1 MQDGHAPTPF
11 QHRIGVLVLV
21 MAGAIAIAPIAMA
34 TSVRNSEPSVRTT
47 VLLIASV
54 AWCLSLLTYRGLALA
69 HEHWRRRTLRTEV
82 ANARRARLD
91 ASATFQD
98 KLNDQNAVLERIA
111 EISEAILEEGIIDP
125 HLAIN
130 NVRLINSHARE
141 AQALVEDAQTEVRV
155 EIGAAAVDTETFDAR
170 DELEDVVIPF
180 VRSGVNITTSGARR
194 FAETDP
200 AMFRLMVR
208 GLINGAVER
217 NAEEIDVSVARDGD
231 SIVCTV
237 SDKGSDN
244 SDLGLDSVS
253 PVTSSLALTVGT
265 ELRFTR
271 ALGRNQY
278 SLTVPAAE
286 TPTLAEQQKAPMD
299 VFGVPRQASAPPTDT
314 EPPRVVLDRK
324 DPIAFPRPERAAA
337 ETVAARRERQLT
349 GR

>member
-1 MQDGHAPTPF
+1 MRDGHAPTPL
-11 QHRIGVLVLV
+11 QHRIGVLVLF
-21 MAGAIAIAPIAMA
+21 MAGAIAIAPVVIALA
-34 TSVRNSEPSVRTT
+34 VRNSGSSVRTT

-54 AWCLSLLTYRGLALA
+54 AWSLSLLTYRGLALA

-82 ANARRARLD
+82 ADARRARLD
-91 ASATFQD
+91 ASATFED

-125 HLAIN
+125 QLAIN

-141 AQALVEDAQTEVRV
+141 AQAFVEDALTEVRV
-155 EIGAAAVDTETFDAR
+155 EVGAAAADTETFDAR
-170 DELEDVVIPF
+170 AEIEEIAIPF
-180 VRSGVNITTSGARR
+180 VRSGVNVETSGSRR

-217 NAEEIDVSVARDGD
+217 DAEQIDVSIARDDD

-237 SDKGSDN
+237 SDNGSDN

-253 PVTSSLALTVGT
+253 PVTSSLALTVGA
-265 ELRFTR
+265 ELRFTC

-286 TPTLAEQQKAPMD
+286 TPAFADKATAPMD
-299 VFGVPRQASAPPTDT
+299 VLGAPRQESPPPTDT
-314 EPPRVVLDRK
+314 DRPRVVLDRE
-324 DPIAFPRPERAAA
+324 DPIAFPPQDRAAA
-337 ETVAARRERQLT
+337 ETVAARRERQPT
-349 GR
+349 AR